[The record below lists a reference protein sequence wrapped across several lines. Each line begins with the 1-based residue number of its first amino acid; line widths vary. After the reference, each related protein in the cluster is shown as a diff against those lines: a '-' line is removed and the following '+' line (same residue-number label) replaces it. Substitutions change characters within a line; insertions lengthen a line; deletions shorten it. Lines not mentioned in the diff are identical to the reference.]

1 MTPLEAGRAA
11 AQYLPADPALWLE
24 QCALAGIDVRT
35 SRTGF
40 SLRYNSKGP
49 EKEQAQFLEAW
60 LHSTPG
66 GGTRI
71 EACVPLQPAD

>member
-1 MTPLEAGRAA
+1 MTPQEAGKAA

-24 QCALAGIDVRT
+24 QCALAGIEVRM
-35 SRTGF
+35 SQTGF

-60 LHSTPG
+60 LHATPG
-66 GGTRI
+66 G
-71 EACVPLQPAD
+71 ADAVNSLLIAKK